1 MGIVLFYPLCFVY
14 VRLVVFVVAPVWR
27 DCFGFWAGFVL
38 ILAARFGLG
47 GLVVIAYYIRASR
60 PLYDLFFFLVI
71 YLCVPCRWFGLWWF

>member
-1 MGIVLFYPLCFVY
+1 MGIYENVRAPLIC
-14 VRLVVFVVAPVWR
+14 VRLAVCVVALVRR

-47 GLVVIAYYIRASR
+47 GLVLIAYYIRGSR

-71 YLCVPCRWFGLWWF
+71 YLCVPCRWFGL